1 MRTQCSSK
9 LLEFEDHGR
18 RRLLAKKL
26 IFLFDFLRVP
36 LRGPS
41 CPFVDIFC
49 PSWFNSGRLRRGPAD
64 GLTEWGLKRCRS
76 VLEGT
81 TDRS

>member
-36 LRGPS
+36 PSWSFVPLRGYFLSFVVQLRAPS
-41 CPFVDIFC
+41 AR
-49 PSWFNSGRLRRGPAD
+49 SRGRLD
-64 GLTEWGLKRCRS
+64 GVGTQKMSKRS
-76 VLEGT
+76 
-81 TDRS
+81 

>member
-41 CPFVDIFC
+41 CP
-49 PSWFNSGRLRRGPAD
+49 PSWIFFVLRGSTPGAFGEVPRTA
-64 GLTEWGLKRCRS
+64 
-76 VLEGT
+76 
-81 TDRS
+81 